1 LHTQCKHTYL
11 HFFHFT
17 SCRMEYLAKTMDQVS
32 QPETHPSD
40 FQDEEEEDEE
50 KEEDA

>member
-1 LHTQCKHTYL
+1 
-11 HFFHFT
+11 
-17 SCRMEYLAKTMDQVS
+17 MEYLAKTMDQVS

-50 KEEDA
+50 KEEDAWIGVPWKRSEM